1 MTRLA
6 KLGTVA
12 AILGASIGLAVTTGA
27 TAQEDSGGESGSN
40 DVFRIGW
47 SQDPKTLNPFVGV
60 NEEEFTIWAI
70 NWELLVGFDPE
81 DLTPA
86 PAIAESWDVSED
98 GKTVTFHLI
107 EDATWSDGEPIT
119 SADVKWSL
127 ETLGEEGLLFTGYTT
142 GVESIKTPDD
152 HTVILTSKE
161 PNARLIGDLFVY
173 ILPEHIWG
181 EVPVD
186 ELTGGYQPEVPLV
199 GSGPYIVTEF
209 ERSRILKMTPNP
221 EWRGDEPAFD
231 ELQFIRYG
239 SADAVERALTLGEVD
254 FIPEVQPATFE
265 RLGKQ
270 EGIEVVN
277 APTYS
282 FTELA
287 FNLCSEEDCP
297 DAQFNPAIQDL
308 TMRQAIAYSIDR
320 ERNNEIANLGT
331 SFVAHGLLPSF
342 YKDFYEVPEV
352 DYPFDPELANQILDD
367 AGWELNSDG
376 IREKD
381 GDVASFDLFVRSEAS
396 AEIQYAKLIAEQTE
410 EIGVEFNVQVVSTD
424 KLTELTVRKENGLPA
439 PEFDTFIWGWGG
451 DPYDPSA
458 LLDLLTT
465 SQIGASSDAFYSNP
479 EYDRL
484 MEEQVTLVGEENL
497 EERKE
502 LISEMVAIVQEDLPY
517 LVLSYDPYLE
527 AYNEDALGN
536 VERLCPAETGEI
548 LCQQVSYEP
557 LLTLT
562 PGEGSSGAETV
573 SGLPGGV
580 AAIGALIIAVVA
592 FLIGR
597 ARGRRETE
605 PLELPA

>member
-1 MTRLA
+1 M
-6 KLGTVA
+6 KLRRISFG
-12 AILGASIGLAVTTGA
+12 IGLLAATAAVVLAVSGPA
-27 TAQEDSGGESGSN
+27 TAQEDSR
-40 DVFRIGW
+40 DVLRIGW

-70 NWELLVGFDPE
+70 NWELLVGFNPE

-98 GKTVTFHLI
+98 GRTVTFHLI
-107 EDATWSDGEPIT
+107 EDAKWSDGEPIT

-127 ETLGEEGLLFTGYTT
+127 ETLGENGLLFTGYTE
-142 GVESIKTPDD
+142 GVTAIKTPDE
-152 HTVILTSKE
+152 HTVVLETKQ

-181 EVPVD
+181 KVPVK

-209 ERSRILKMTPNP
+209 ERGRILHMEPNP
-221 EWRGDEPAFD
+221 EWRGEAPSFD

-239 SADAVERALTLGEVD
+239 SADAVERALTLGEID
-254 FIPEVQPATFE
+254 LIPEVQPATFNN
-265 RLGKQ
+265 LGDQ
-270 EGIEVVN
+270 EGIETVN

-287 FNLCSEEDCP
+287 FNLCSAENCP
-297 DAQFNPAIQDL
+297 EAKFNPAIQDK
-308 TMRQAIAYSIDR
+308 TIRQAIAYSIDR
-320 ERNNEIANLGT
+320 DRNNQIANQGT

-342 YKDFYEVPEV
+342 YKDFYEVPEQ
-352 DYPFDPELANQILDD
+352 DYPYDPELANQLLDE
-367 AGWELNSDG
+367 AGWELNDDG

-381 GDVASFDLFVRSEAS
+381 GEVASFNLYVRSEAQ
-396 AEIQYAKLIAEQTE
+396 ADIQQAKLIAEQTQ

-424 KLTELTVRKENGLPA
+424 KLTELTVRKVDGKPA

-465 SQIGASSDAFYSNP
+465 DQIGASSDAFYSNP

-484 MEEQVTLVGEENL
+484 YEKQLTLVGDENA
-497 EERKE
+497 EERQAVVR
-502 LISEMVAIVQEDLPY
+502 EMIAVLQEDLPY
-517 LVLSYDPYLE
+517 IVLTYDPYLE
-527 AYNEDALGN
+527 AYNSDALSN

-557 LLTLT
+557 LLTLQ
-562 PGEGSSGAETV
+562 PGEGGGGDETV
-573 SGLPGGV
+573 SGVPGGV
-580 AAIGALIIAVVA
+580 AAIGALIVAVA
-592 FLIGR
+592 GFLFGR

-605 PLELPA
+605 PLELEA